1 MIDGGPVWPTLISTR
16 SSGIIGMTVLA
27 TQMASSPASNSTPPD
42 WHLDLLEEVERLNRL
57 APIQND
63 VVYVSRNGYLAMGKG
78 GTAGEAAL
86 TDALSRAGVAVLDP
100 ARTTLGT
107 QMALYAG
114 AKLFV
119 FAEGSAIHGRQ
130 LLGRV

>member
-1 MIDGGPVWPTLISTR
+1 
-16 SSGIIGMTVLA
+16 MTVLA